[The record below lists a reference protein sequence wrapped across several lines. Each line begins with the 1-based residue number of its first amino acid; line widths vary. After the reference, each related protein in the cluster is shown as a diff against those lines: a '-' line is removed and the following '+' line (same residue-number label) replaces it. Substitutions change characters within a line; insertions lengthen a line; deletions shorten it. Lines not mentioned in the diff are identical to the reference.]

1 MVPTLTACP
10 TSAKQAWIPRSAAC
24 PSLSNVSTSRS
35 SDGPTAA
42 GCGVNAAVNA
52 CRPTAVHAYTV
63 CRETA
68 YSRLRWLTVP
78 YCPCCASACETSCSR
93 WVGVVA

>member
-1 MVPTLTACP
+1 MVPTLSVCP
-10 TSAKQAWIPRSAAC
+10 TSAKQAWMPRSAAW

-35 SDGPTAA
+35 SGRPTAA

-68 YSRLRWLTVP
+68 YSRLSALTVP
-78 YCPCCASACETSCSR
+78 YCPCRAIT
-93 WVGVVA
+93 